1 MKKVSIAIFIAVLA
15 GIIFTRIS
23 ASGET
28 LSTEPVVGG
37 EPSIIRCTCYC
48 DQGYTK
54 SGQWVREGI
63 VAGKEEWLGM
73 AAVLYEVEEDGSMGD
88 FIGIYEFLDTGYGIN
103 GSLQEGTSIDVYCP
117 TLDACYDWIGQHG
130 DYVYLQIIDGKG

>member
-1 MKKVSIAIFIAVLA
+1 MKKVSIAIFIVILVE
-15 GIIFTRIS
+15 IILRATT

-28 LSTEPVVGG
+28 VLTEPTVGG

-48 DQGYTK
+48 DEGYTK

-73 AAVLYEVEEDGSMGD
+73 AAVLWEVDEDGSMGD
-88 FIGIYEFLDTGYGIN
+88 FIGIYEFLDTGYGIE
-103 GSLQEGTSIDVYCP
+103 GSLQEGTSIDVYRP
-117 TLDACYDWIGQHG
+117 TLDACYEWVGEYG
-130 DYVYLQIIDGKG
+130 DYVYLQIVDGRG